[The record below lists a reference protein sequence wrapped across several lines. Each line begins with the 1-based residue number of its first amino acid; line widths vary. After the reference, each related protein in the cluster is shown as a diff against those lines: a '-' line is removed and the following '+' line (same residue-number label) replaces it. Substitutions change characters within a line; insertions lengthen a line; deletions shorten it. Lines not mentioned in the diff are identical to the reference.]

1 MNEFDFEMLK
11 VISDVGNITKASEKL
26 CITQSALSKK
36 IKTLEDELGVTLL
49 ERHRGGVSVT
59 DEGQV
64 VLNYGTDITKAI
76 YEMRLRLRNHMYGFN
91 GVINAGISIDQ
102 TREYIADLIGEYR
115 NSFSNVQI
123 NIRTGKNYRVYDRFI
138 NEELDV
144 AMIRGDFPWHEYKS
158 LLSTEHV
165 CLISSSGNDIKN
177 ETFISYSTDQYM
189 SIMMDRWIAENGLKV
204 NRNSISVDSITLA
217 MELVERGY
225 GWCLIPE
232 VYLKSFNGYIQT
244 CYFKDGTPLM
254 RTAYIYAHG
263 SALKKDHIRAFA
275 ELVQSYSHRKNS
287 KFNEIV

>member
-1 MNEFDFEMLK
+1 
-11 VISDVGNITKASEKL
+11 
-26 CITQSALSKK
+26 
-36 IKTLEDELGVTLL
+36 
-49 ERHRGGVSVT
+49 
-59 DEGQV
+59 
-64 VLNYGTDITKAI
+64 
-76 YEMRLRLRNHMYGFN
+76 
-91 GVINAGISIDQ
+91 
-102 TREYIADLIGEYR
+102 
-115 NSFSNVQI
+115 
-123 NIRTGKNYRVYDRFI
+123 
-138 NEELDV
+138 
-144 AMIRGDFPWHEYKS
+144 MIRGDFPWHEYKS

-165 CLISSSGNDIKN
+165 CLISGSDSGIKN

-232 VYLKSFNGYIQT
+232 VYLKAFNGHIQT

-254 RTAYIYAHG
+254 RTAYIYAHS